1 MDFTI
6 NKISDNIISLTQCD
20 TDHDGSK
27 WMKSKRLIARKI
39 FDQNQSKLFVVVS
52 KSHLKD
58 ILSDQV
64 SNFRDSNKFDNDL
77 SIKTLKFNNI
87 DYFIASMENVSEEI
101 IDDLVDSQEFI
112 GGNLWLFYIN
122 KTQSNLNG
130 NLINEIKC
138 VLSKSTFTEMPNITS
153 ELLAS
158 TSDGCELLWFNP
170 SSDRIY

>member
-1 MDFTI
+1 
-6 NKISDNIISLTQCD
+6 
-20 TDHDGSK
+20 
-27 WMKSKRLIARKI
+27 
-39 FDQNQSKLFVVVS
+39 
-52 KSHLKD
+52 
-58 ILSDQV
+58 
-64 SNFRDSNKFDNDL
+64 
-77 SIKTLKFNNI
+77 
-87 DYFIASMENVSEEI
+87 MENVSEEI

-138 VLSKSTFTEMPNITS
+138 VLSKSIFTEMPNITS